1 MNQLKGFCPV
11 CCSLDFPTLNAS
23 LSCPASSAHHFKKK
37 KKKVKSQNKT
47 IEEETKLVVIS
58 QKGVSIS
65 LVGGKVQLK
74 CCVFVD

>member
-1 MNQLKGFCPV
+1 MLLFPV
-11 CCSLDFPTLNAS
+11 QHLLHITL
-23 LSCPASSAHHFKKK
+23 KKK

>member
-1 MNQLKGFCPV
+1 MNQLKGFCTV

-37 KKKVKSQNKT
+37 RKKVKSQNKT

-65 LVGGKVQLK
+65 LIGGKVQLK

>member
-1 MNQLKGFCPV
+1 MLLFPV
-11 CCSLDFPTLNAS
+11 QHLLHITL
-23 LSCPASSAHHFKKK
+23 KK